1 MFSRRDFLKQ
11 GLLPVFAGSAVPT
24 VFANG
29 VAASAADSPNAPI
42 SDRVLVL
49 VQLAGGND
57 GLNTVI
63 PTQDG
68 AYHDARPTLRVDAA
82 TALPLTASLGLHPNL
97 KNLKARF
104 DAGQLAIVQGV
115 GYPSPNLSHF
125 ASMSIWETASV
136 QGGIGDGWL
145 GRYLNYLDQVGESP
159 NHALEGLS
167 VGPLI
172 APELRSQKTATA
184 ALQDIQSFRLQP
196 LPSSGHGTPVDA
208 ENPLMTF
215 YGAFHKTSPAPYGAL
230 LDTTLTEA
238 LTSSKALQA
247 TDKAY
252 QPKATYP
259 DRSPIASSLRLV
271 AETLVSGLGVRVAHV
286 TLGGFDNH
294 SNEKPVH
301 DRLLADL
308 DAALGAFLLDLE
320 GHGLAD
326 RVLIMTWSEF
336 GRRVTENGSR
346 GTDHGTAAPMFVLG
360 APVKGGLYGETPN
373 LKALNNGNLQFTTDF
388 RAVYAT
394 VLQGY
399 LKAPA
404 SDLLGGDF
412 GTIPL
417 LKA

>member
-1 MFSRRDFLKQ
+1 
-11 GLLPVFAGSAVPT
+11 
-24 VFANG
+24 
-29 VAASAADSPNAPI
+29 
-42 SDRVLVL
+42 VLVL

-63 PTQDG
+63 PFQDG
-68 AYHDARPTLRVDAA
+68 AYHDARPTLRQDATA
-82 TALPLTASLGLHPNL
+82 ALPLNQSLALHPNL

-115 GYPSPNLSHF
+115 GYPNPNLSHF
-125 ASMSIWETASV
+125 ASMTIWETASV

-159 NHALEGLS
+159 NHALDGLS

-172 APELRSQKTATA
+172 APELRSQTTPTA
-184 ALQDIQSFRLQP
+184 ALQSVQSFRLQP
-196 LPSSGHGTPVDA
+196 LPSSEHGTPVDA
-208 ENPLMTF
+208 ENPLMKF
-215 YGAFHKTSPAPYGAL
+215 YGAFQKTSPAPYGAL

-247 TDKAY
+247 TDQAY

-259 DRSPIASSLRLV
+259 DKSPIASSLRLV

-301 DRLLADL
+301 DKLLADL

-360 APVKGGLYGETPN
+360 SPVKGGLYGETPS
-373 LKALNNGNLQFTTDF
+373 LSALDNGNLRFSTDF

-394 VLQGY
+394 ILQGY
-399 LKAPA
+399 LNAPA
-404 SDLLGGDF
+404 ADLLGGTFD
-412 GTIPL
+412 TLPL

>member
-11 GLLPVFAGSAVPT
+11 GLVPVFAGSAVPT
-24 VFANG
+24 VFAQG
-29 VAASAADSPNAPI
+29 IAAAAADSRSAAP

-68 AYHDARPTLRVDAA
+68 AYHDARPTLRVEAA
-82 TALPLTASLGLHPNL
+82 TALPLNASLGLHPNL
-97 KNLKARF
+97 KNFKARF
-104 DAGQLAIVQGV
+104 DAGQLAIIQGV
-115 GYPSPNLSHF
+115 GYPNPNLSHF
-125 ASMSIWETASV
+125 ASMNVWETASM
-136 QGGIGDGWL
+136 QAGIGDGWL

-167 VGPLI
+167 VGSLI
-172 APELRSQKTATA
+172 APELRSQRTPTA
-184 ALQDIQSFRLQP
+184 ALQSIQSFRLQP

-208 ENPLMTF
+208 ENPLMKF
-215 YGAFHKTSPAPYGAL
+215 YGAFHKASPAPYGAL

-238 LTSSKALQA
+238 LTSAAALQS
-247 TDKAY
+247 TDKLY

-259 DRSPIASSLRLV
+259 AKSPIASSLRLV

-301 DRLLADL
+301 DKLLADL
-308 DAALGAFLLDLE
+308 DAALGAFLQDIE

-336 GRRVTENGSR
+336 GRRVAENGSK

-360 APVKGGLYGETPN
+360 APVKGGLYGETPDLKTLDHGN
-373 LKALNNGNLQFTTDF
+373 LKFTTDF

-399 LKAPA
+399 LQAPA
-404 SDLLGGDF
+404 SDVLGGNYD
-412 GTIPL
+412 TIPL
-417 LKA
+417 LKT

>member
-24 VFANG
+24 VFAHG
-29 VAASAADSPNAPI
+29 IAAAAADAKNAAP

-68 AYHDARPTLRVDAA
+68 AYHDARPTLRVEAA
-82 TALPLTASLGLHPNL
+82 TALPLTPSLGLHPNL
-97 KNLKARF
+97 KNFKARF

-115 GYPSPNLSHF
+115 GYPNPNLSHF
-125 ASMSIWETASV
+125 ASMNIWETASV
-136 QGGIGDGWL
+136 QAGIGDGWL

-159 NHALEGLS
+159 NHALEGIS
-167 VGPLI
+167 VGSLI
-172 APELRSQKTATA
+172 APELRSQRMPTA
-184 ALQDIQSFRLQP
+184 ALQNIQSFRLQP

-208 ENPLMTF
+208 ENPLLKF
-215 YGAFHKTSPAPYGAL
+215 YGAFHQASPAPYGAL

-238 LTSSKALQA
+238 LTSAKALQT
-247 TDKAY
+247 TDTAY

-259 DRSPIASSLRLV
+259 AKSPIASSLRLV

-301 DRLLADL
+301 DKLLADL
-308 DAALGAFLLDLE
+308 DAALGAFLQDIE

-326 RVLIMTWSEF
+326 RVLVMTWSEF
-336 GRRVTENGSR
+336 GRRVAENGSK

-360 APVKGGLYGETPN
+360 TPVKGGLYGETPTLTSLDRGN
-373 LKALNNGNLQFTTDF
+373 LKFTTDF

-399 LKAPA
+399 LKASA
-404 SDLLGGDF
+404 SDVLGGNWD
-412 GTIPL
+412 TIPL
-417 LKA
+417 LKS